1 MGKSVWKGSLDSL
14 LSEPSGFQAI
24 QFTIFPCD
32 KMTIILLTVGT
43 SPTTNRPEGA
53 VLQKNKEK
61 EDSEIKWGSGG

>member
-32 KMTIILLTVGT
+32 KMTIILLVGT
-43 SPTTNRPEGA
+43 SPTTNRPEAA
-53 VLQKNKEK
+53 VPQKKKEE